1 MKIKEFILVPSKS
14 QDTTSCGPT
23 SCGQK
28 EESAQDI
35 VSQDIV
41 SFDFDGA
48 MTISVIFI
56 LRVFICCIRPK
67 EFT

>member
-14 QDTTSCGPT
+14 QDTTSCGTT
-23 SCGQK
+23 SCVQK

-41 SFDFDGA
+41 EKNRLTTIDEHPDHSA
-48 MTISVIFI
+48 MA
-56 LRVFICCIRPK
+56 
-67 EFT
+67 E

>member
-1 MKIKEFILVPSKS
+1 LMALDV
-14 QDTTSCGPT
+14 
-23 SCGQK
+23 
-28 EESAQDI
+28 

-56 LRVFICCIRPK
+56 LRVFICCVRPK